1 MTAAAST
8 ISTIAIVADSTHV
21 VRERRFVV
29 DNGDESILA
38 ALAHLRREHITG
50 TLLID
55 IACGGV
61 ATLRFRE
68 ERQVE
73 FSNSSERDT

>member
-1 MTAAAST
+1 MTATIPTVAADT
-8 ISTIAIVADSTHV
+8 THI
-21 VRERRFVV
+21 VRERRFAV
-29 DNGDESILA
+29 DSADCDNSILA

-68 ERQVE
+68 EQRVE
-73 FSNSSERDT
+73 FPSPEK

>member
-1 MTAAAST
+1 MST
-8 ISTIAIVADSTHV
+8 SLTIAADHTHV
-21 VRERRFVV
+21 IRERRFVV

-50 TLLID
+50 TLMID
-55 IACGGV
+55 IACGGI

-68 ERQVE
+68 EQRVE
-73 FSNSSERDT
+73 FTEPPK

>member
-1 MTAAAST
+1 MTATTALAV
-8 ISTIAIVADSTHV
+8 VADSTHV
-21 VRERRFVV
+21 VRERRFIV
-29 DNGDESILA
+29 DNGDDSILA

-68 ERQVE
+68 ERRVDFE
-73 FSNSSERDT
+73 GDT